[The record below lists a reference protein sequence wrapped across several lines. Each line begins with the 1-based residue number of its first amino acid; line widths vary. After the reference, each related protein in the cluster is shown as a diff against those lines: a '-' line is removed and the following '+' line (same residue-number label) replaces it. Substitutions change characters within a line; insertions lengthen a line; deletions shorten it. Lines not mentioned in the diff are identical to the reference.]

1 MESKLTLVSHLL
13 CPYVQRAVI
22 VMKEKGV
29 PFERIDIDLAN
40 KPDWFL
46 KASPLGK
53 TPVLLVDEEPIFE
66 SAVICEYLD
75 ETVDKAMHPTDAL
88 ERAKHRA
95 WMEFA
100 SASLN
105 GIGAMYGAADDVQLN
120 GKAKALAEKFEQLE
134 VALASRKHSDSFF
147 AGAHF
152 CIVDAAFAPVFRYFD
167 VFDQIEDFGVFA
179 NTPLVNQWRIAL
191 AQRES
196 VRDAVRG
203 DYNSLLLDFLIR
215 RKSAISRRISAL
227 KTKDGA

>member
-1 MESKLTLVSHLL
+1 MDRKLTLVSHLL

-53 TPVLLVDEEPIFE
+53 TPVLLIDDEPIFE

-75 ETVDKAMHPTDAL
+75 ETVGKAMHPADPL

-95 WMEFA
+95 WIEFA
-100 SASLN
+100 SATLN
-105 GIGAMYGAADDVQLN
+105 GIGAMYGAPDDIQLN
-120 GKAKALAEKFEQLE
+120 EKTKALAEKFEQLE
-134 VALASRKHSDSFF
+134 AALASREHSGPYFS
-147 AGAHF
+147 GEHF

-167 VFDQIEDFGVFA
+167 VFDQIGDFGVFT
-179 NTPLVNQWRIAL
+179 NTSRVDLWRAEL
-191 AQRES
+191 HQRES
-196 VRDAVRG
+196 VQQAVRS
-203 DYNSLLLDFLIR
+203 DYNELLREFLIR
-215 RKSAISRRISAL
+215 RKSAISRHIAPV
-227 KTKDGA
+227 

>member
-1 MESKLTLVSHLL
+1 MNMESKLTLVSHLL

-22 VMKEKGV
+22 VMNEKSV
-29 PFERIDIDLAN
+29 PFKRIDIDLAN

-53 TPVLLVDEEPIFE
+53 TPVLLVDDEPIFE

-75 ETVDKAMHPTDAL
+75 ETVGKAMHPADAL

-95 WMEFA
+95 WIEFA
-100 SASLN
+100 STTLN
-105 GIGAMYGAADDVQLN
+105 GIAAMYSAADDAQLN
-120 GKAKALAEKFEQLE
+120 DKAKALAEKFEQLE
-134 VALASRKHSDSFF
+134 ATLASRRHSGPFF

-179 NTPLVNQWRIAL
+179 NTPLVNKWRDAL
-191 AQRES
+191 HQRES
-196 VRDAVRG
+196 VQQAVRG
-203 DYNSLLLDFLIR
+203 DYNELLRDFLIR
-215 RKSAISRRISAL
+215 RKSAISRLISA
-227 KTKDGA
+227 A